1 MKGRTITEQ
10 RAMQIASD
18 FASPGYNYMKAF
30 ANGRADNQLE
40 AILDIIN
47 EVMYKIKEPE
57 TALRPWY
64 WSVKSERQLNSL
76 KRYLEKLAYDLH
88 NVEVHYEMDYYG
100 HLEPFARDCSSQQVV
115 CAYSPMID
123 SVTFNQ
129 VTGSVSK
136 S

>member
-1 MKGRTITEQ
+1 MKGRTITEE
-10 RAMQIASD
+10 RAKQIAGD
-18 FASPGYNYMKAF
+18 FASAGYNCMQAF
-30 ANGRADNQLE
+30 ALGHNDHQLE
-40 AILDIIN
+40 TILDIIN
-47 EVMYKIKEPE
+47 EVTYKTKEPE
-57 TALRPWY
+57 IALRPWD
-64 WSVKSERQLNSL
+64 WSVKSRMQLNSL
-76 KRYLEKLAYDLH
+76 KRYLEKLAYSLH
-88 NVEVHYEMDYYG
+88 NVEVYYEMDYYG